1 MGVGITMTEP
11 TLILEAPRLFDGAG
25 KFYEQGAS
33 LWIAGERILAVYGH
47 EAPTPPPA
55 VPRLIYEDA
64 TLLPGLMDSHV
75 HLMYGTGDRMGGA
88 RSYHNVNEADS
99 DSLMLLRAVR
109 NGYLHL
115 LKAGVT
121 TMRDAGARGRI
132 TFDLKDGISAG
143 LFRGFPT
150 VHASGRSITITGGHF
165 YFCGEEAD
173 GPEECRKSVRKLV
186 KEGADFI
193 KVMGSGGGTYITDN
207 RRASYTVEE
216 LRALVS
222 ESHRHGKSTTIHVIA
237 TESIVNAL
245 EAGFDCIEHYEF
257 IDLDD
262 TRRYYPDLLQRMVD
276 SGVWLSPTIQTGYR
290 KMEQLRNLREQR
302 PLTSA
307 EAEALRYFEW
317 KQEGQLYATGALYE
331 RGARRFLMG
340 TDAIQEFGDY
350 ALGLELM
357 VKAGLS
363 NQDALL
369 SATTYCAEAFGIID
383 EVGTLSPQK
392 LADVTVVGGNPLQNM
407 RDVGDVLQVVKAG
420 YALPMDAAPLFPHG
434 PGAATIPPRKRHPYP
449 EIVRGDAL
457 SGV

>member
-1 MGVGITMTEP
+1 MVEP

-25 KFYEQGAS
+25 NFYDHGAS
-33 LWIAGERILAVYGH
+33 LWIAGDRIQAIYDH
-47 EAPTPPPA
+47 EAPAPPPHT
-55 VPRLIYEDA
+55 PRLVYEDA

-75 HLMYGTGDRMGGA
+75 HLMYGTADRMNA
-88 RSYHNVNEADS
+88 PRSYHPVNEADS
-99 DSLMLLRAVR
+99 DALMLLRAVR

-132 TFDLKDGISAG
+132 TFDLKEGLSAD
-143 LFRGFPT
+143 LFQGFPT
-150 VHASGRSITITGGHF
+150 VQASGRSITVTGGHF

-173 GPEECRKSVRKLV
+173 GPEECRKSVRKLI

-216 LRALVS
+216 LRAIVD
-222 ESHRHGKSTTIHVIA
+222 ESHRNGKTTTIHVIA
-237 TESIVNAL
+237 TESISNAL
-245 EAGFDCIEHYEF
+245 DAGFDCVEHYEF
-257 IDLDD
+257 VDMDD

-276 SGVWLSPTIQTGYR
+276 SGVWLSPTIQTGFR
-290 KMEQLRNLREQR
+290 KMEQLQTLQQQR

-307 EAEALRYFEW
+307 EAESLRYFEW
-317 KQEGQLYATGALYE
+317 KQEGQLYATGELYA

-357 VKAGLS
+357 VNAGLS
-363 NQDALL
+363 NEDALL
-369 SATTYCAEAFGIID
+369 AATTHCAEAFGILD

-392 LADVTVVGGNPLQNM
+392 LADVTVVAGNPLQDM
-407 RDVGDVLQVVKAG
+407 SHVGEVLQVVKAG
-420 YALPMDAAPLFPHG
+420 YALPMDAMQLFPHG
-434 PGAATIPPRKRHPYP
+434 TGAATPPPRKRRPYP
-449 EIVRGDAL
+449 EIVRADAL
-457 SGV
+457 SKSI